1 MYQYFPMF
9 AMLSKKDLDKAIKTE
24 FESYCSDKGYNPNVF
39 ETRYAVVNEK
49 EDDQKLKVIFVTDN
63 KIELNKQMQLL
74 QNYKLTG
81 LYPLPMSIPNLL
93 DLEEASGNCLIVNM
107 EEKTT
112 ITTIID
118 KKIYNVKTLEQGSGE
133 FLDKINLKENSYQK
147 AYEMCKETTI
157 YTSEGRELTEQQ
169 AGYLEEIMPTLYQ
182 LSLIHI

>member
-1 MYQYFPMF
+1 M
-9 AMLSKKDLDKAIKTE
+9 K
-24 FESYCSDKGYNPNVF
+24 
-39 ETRYAVVNEK
+39 K

-93 DLEEASGNCLIVNM
+93 DLEKASGNCLIVNM

-118 KKIYNVKTLEQGSGE
+118 KKY
-133 FLDKINLKENSYQK
+133 
-147 AYEMCKETTI
+147 
-157 YTSEGRELTEQQ
+157 
-169 AGYLEEIMPTLYQ
+169 IM
-182 LSLIHI
+182 